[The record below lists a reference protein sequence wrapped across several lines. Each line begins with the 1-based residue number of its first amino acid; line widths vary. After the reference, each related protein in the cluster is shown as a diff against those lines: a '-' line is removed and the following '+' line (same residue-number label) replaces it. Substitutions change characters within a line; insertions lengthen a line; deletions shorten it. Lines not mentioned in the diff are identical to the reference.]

1 MSVTLRALQT
11 VVPSTVLIQEQV
23 RDVFASQPGLSRLAK
38 RLVTASFN
46 LSGIE
51 RRHTVIEELTLDSDA
66 ADPLFFDAATQT
78 LLVPSTRV
86 RNELY
91 ITEAT
96 KLFVEA
102 GRRALA
108 ACPGIEAAD
117 VTHVVTVSCT
127 GFYAPGPDYMLVR
140 ELGLKPTTQRY
151 HLGFMGCYA
160 SMPALRTAKQFVEA
174 DPNAVV
180 LVVSAELCS
189 LHLRTSDDPDTI
201 VASSLFS
208 DGAAAGIVSSRAPA
222 PGEAALN
229 LDLFETV
236 ITPVGEGDMAW
247 KIGDEGFEMVLSSYV
262 PHIIDQHIEGALA
275 PLFAKDPGL
284 AAAVAAL
291 GASMPIEEFTDAVEV
306 LAEVAEATHLADLAA
321 STELAEATELAEL
334 AGLLA
339 VQGSP
344 AEPGV
349 LSGAG
354 SAGGSAAPGFET
366 DAAAGSVATL
376 AAPVV
381 ALGAS
386 AQRTPVTDP
395 TAELATGLAAATTE
409 PATVPALNLSTA
421 IAHWAI
427 HPGGRSIL
435 DKTEAKL
442 GLSEAQ
448 LVPSRE
454 TLRDYGNMS
463 SATILFVLK
472 AILDAPDT
480 ADGERLCAMA
490 FGPGLTVESGLMT
503 VVRG

>member
-1 MSVTLRALQT
+1 MPVTLRALQT
-11 VVPSTVLIQEQV
+11 VVPPTVLIQDQV
-23 RDVFASQPGLSRLAK
+23 RDIFAAQPGLSRLAQ

-46 LSGIE
+46 LSGIDT
-51 RRHTVIEELTLDSDA
+51 RHTVIDELTLDKASSD
-66 ADPLFFDAATQT
+66 PQFFDAATQE
-78 LLVPSTRV
+78 LLKPSTRV

-91 ITEAT
+91 IVEAT

-102 GRRALA
+102 GRRALE
-108 ACPGIEAAD
+108 ACPGIEASD
-117 VTHVVTVSCT
+117 ITHVVTVSCT

-140 ELGLKPTTQRY
+140 ELGLNPATQRY

-160 SMPALRTAKQFVEA
+160 SMPALRTAKQFVDA

-222 PGEAALN
+222 AGENALN

-236 ITPVGEGDMAW
+236 ITPIGEGDMAW
-247 KIGDEGFEMVLSSYV
+247 KIGDEGFEMILSTYV

-275 PLFAKDPGL
+275 PLFARD
-284 AAAVAAL
+284 VALSA
-291 GASMPIEEFTDAVEV
+291 V
-306 LAEVAEATHLADLAA
+306 LAPALVPSKVPSLLP
-321 STELAEATELAEL
+321 
-334 AGLLA
+334 AG
-339 VQGSP
+339 VP
-344 AEPGV
+344 EGV
-349 LSGAG
+349 S
-354 SAGGSAAPGFET
+354 
-366 DAAAGSVATL
+366 AGSVATL
-376 AAPVV
+376 VAPVDV
-381 ALGAS
+381 A
-386 AQRTPVTDP
+386 PVT
-395 TAELATGLAAATTE
+395 T
-409 PATVPALNLSTA
+409 PATA

-454 TLRDYGNMS
+454 TLRTYGNMS

-472 AILDAPDT
+472 AILDSPATD
-480 ADGERLCAMA
+480 DGERVCAMA

-503 VVRG
+503 VTAG